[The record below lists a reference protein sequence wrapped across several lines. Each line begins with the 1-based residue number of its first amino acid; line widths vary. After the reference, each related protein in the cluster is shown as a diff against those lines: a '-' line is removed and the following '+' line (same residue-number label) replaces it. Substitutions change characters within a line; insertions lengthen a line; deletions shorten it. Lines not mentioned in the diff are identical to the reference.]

1 MKLSVIAATCLLML
15 ASAVAQEK
23 PHAAKV
29 AAAAPSFEPQVS
41 KFWEA
46 YKTKNKA
53 ALGAMLSES
62 HRQVEEGDSKFG
74 DKKSEIASVDD
85 FELMNY
91 TLRDFTAKSLGP
103 QSVLVTY
110 LAQYEGKAGG
120 EVSKSNSAFSQIWV
134 REGSVWKSV
143 YLQETALK

>member
-1 MKLSVIAATCLLML
+1 
-15 ASAVAQEK
+15 
-23 PHAAKV
+23 
-29 AAAAPSFEPQVS
+29 
-41 KFWEA
+41 
-46 YKTKNKA
+46 
-53 ALGAMLSES
+53 
-62 HRQVEEGDSKFG
+62 
-74 DKKSEIASVDD
+74 
-85 FELMNY
+85 MNY
-91 TLRDFTAKSLGP
+91 TLRDFTAKSVGP